1 MATNQRRAEITA
13 ALRAEHTV
21 RISDLAQKFQ
31 VSRETIRKDLYR
43 LEEEGVA
50 TVVRGGAVLRD
61 QRRESAFEQRRTLN
75 VERKRAIAR
84 QAASLVEPGMTVF
97 LDYGT
102 STQML
107 AERIVEISPLT
118 VVTNTLPI
126 ASTLLANPDIALVI
140 PGGNVRPDE
149 SSLSGPLAMWNLQR
163 LFFDVGFFG
172 CAGISAERGV
182 TNFHVLEADFSRQA
196 IAHANRSYLLAD
208 SSKFGTAALN
218 KVVPLSALDAVIT
231 DDAVDPEQAEVIRD
245 AGLEIRLANTP

>member
-1 MATNQRRAEITA
+1 MAINQRRTEITA

-21 RISDLAQKFQ
+21 RISELAQKFQ

-43 LEEEGVA
+43 LEDEGVA
-50 TVVRGGAVLRD
+50 TVIRGGAVLRD

-75 VERKRAIAR
+75 IETKRAIAR

-102 STQML
+102 TMQLL
-107 AERIVEISPLT
+107 AERLVEIGPLT

-126 ASTLLANPDIALVI
+126 AGTLLTNPEIALVI
-140 PGGNVRPDE
+140 PGGNVRADE
-149 SSLSGPLAMWNLQR
+149 SSLSGPLALSNLQR
-163 LFFDVGFFG
+163 LYFDIGFFG
-172 CAGISAERGV
+172 CAGISADRGV

-231 DDAVDPEQAEVIRD
+231 DEAVDPEQAEVIRD
-245 AGLEIRLANTP
+245 AGLDVRLAKTS